1 MEILGIDI
9 GGTGI
14 KGAIVD
20 IETGTLV
27 TEKFRVPTPLGACP
41 KDIAIQV
48 GVICKHF
55 NWKGKVGCG
64 FPAIIANGIAK
75 SCGNI
80 DESWLGID
88 VGALFHEVTGLD
100 FYVANDADVAGLAEI
115 HFGVAKKHSG
125 MVVMLTVGTGL
136 GSGVFFNQILVP
148 NVELGA
154 IPYKKYKRIEHFTA
168 NSVRKNENLS
178 FSDFGKR
185 LNEFLKITVTLFSPE
200 LIVLGGGVSKKLHKF
215 ENEFSVEVP
224 VVAAAL
230 QNNAGIVGAAML
242 VPK

>member
-168 NSVRKNENLS
+168 NSVR
-178 FSDFGKR
+178 
-185 LNEFLKITVTLFSPE
+185 
-200 LIVLGGGVSKKLHKF
+200 
-215 ENEFSVEVP
+215 
-224 VVAAAL
+224 
-230 QNNAGIVGAAML
+230 
-242 VPK
+242 